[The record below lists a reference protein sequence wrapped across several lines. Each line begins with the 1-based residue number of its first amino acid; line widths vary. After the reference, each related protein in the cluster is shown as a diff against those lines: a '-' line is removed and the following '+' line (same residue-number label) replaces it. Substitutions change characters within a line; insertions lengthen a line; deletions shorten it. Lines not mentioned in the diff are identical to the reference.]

1 MENKWNRN
9 LDSAVRLVNDESQL
23 SVKDLLLSQSWEK
36 RNEAKE
42 KTPKK

>member
-1 MENKWNRN
+1 MEAESRCG
-9 LDSAVRLVNDESQL
+9 AAMNDESQL

-36 RNEAKE
+36 RNEAKA